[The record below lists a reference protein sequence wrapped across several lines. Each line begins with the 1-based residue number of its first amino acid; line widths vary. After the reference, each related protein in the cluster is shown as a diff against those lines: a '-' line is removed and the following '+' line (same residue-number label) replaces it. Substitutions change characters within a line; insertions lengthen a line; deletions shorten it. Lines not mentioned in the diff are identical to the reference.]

1 MQTSFF
7 RNPSSQKTAARQF
20 AEFWRGERVEKGQ
33 PIARMHY
40 SHSADPAEPT
50 RLVLDAFKIG

>member
-1 MQTSFF
+1 MS
-7 RNPSSQKTAARQF
+7 NSAEMKTAARQF
-20 AEFWRGERVEKGQ
+20 AEFWRGKRVEKGQ